1 MLIIYRNFLELM
13 QSIGIFIVNTVWH
26 TFHQN
31 SGVIRISFLLF
42 HSNFIKLKYDSA
54 ARKKFKSLTP
64 LDDMRN
70 LTSNIFELLHFF
82 FVIMTRT
89 HDSLNW
95 TDQHSIGSITK
106 QIVQCLILLLF
117 TWTMRSNNYS
127 LFSRQFSNATKY
139 LLTHQS

>member
-13 QSIGIFIVNTVWH
+13 QSIGIFIVNPVWH

-31 SGVIRISFLLF
+31 SVVIRFSFVLF

-54 ARKKFKSLTP
+54 ARKEFKSLTP
-64 LDDMRN
+64 LDGRRN

-82 FVIMTRT
+82 FVIMTWT
-89 HDSLNW
+89 HDSFNW

-127 LFSRQFSNATKY
+127 LFSRQNSNATKY